1 MQGIYVASD
10 LTGLVLAYLDKN
22 GVAAPDIRRR
32 IAAWPQHTQLP
43 MEDWWELL
51 ETLQAQLHEPGLGL
65 KIGAC
70 VQPEHTGVMAYL
82 IMHCSSLGE
91 ALLRF
96 QRYQKLLH
104 NMSEVLLD
112 SDGQVLKMSW
122 DADLGI
128 STHLSNEVFMGG
140 LTTFVRQIV
149 SDDATNPF
157 GPKAIHF
164 PHAAPFPEAMYQSV
178 LGCPVYFSQPRVAIE
193 MDVALLALPINTR
206 NPFLLE
212 LLEKQAEA
220 LLDRSERPDA
230 FLDSVQSV
238 CVEMLNNGIPTLEAV
253 ARRLN
258 LSTRTLHRRLEERGL
273 NFNGMLR
280 ETRFRLA
287 KHYLEDPRLDLN
299 QIAFLLGYSEQSAF
313 TRAFRGWAGV
323 SPMRYRRLLGS
334 G

>member
-10 LTGLVLAYLDKN
+10 LGGLVLAYLDRH
-22 GVAAPDIRRR
+22 GIAAPSIRHRL
-32 IAAWPQHTQLP
+32 AAWPAHAQMP
-43 MEDWWELL
+43 MTMWWDLL
-51 ETLQAQLHEPGLGL
+51 ESLQAQLHEPALGL

-82 IMHCSSLGE
+82 IMHCGTLGE

-104 NMSEVLLD
+104 NMSDVHLD
-112 SDGQVLKMSW
+112 SDGRVLKISW
-122 DADLGI
+122 DADQGI

-140 LTTFVRQIV
+140 LITFVRSIV
-149 SDDATNPF
+149 STDANAGF
-157 GPKAIHF
+157 GPEAIHF
-164 PHAAPFPEAMYQSV
+164 THDAPYPVSLFEELMGCRV
-178 LGCPVYFSQPRVAIE
+178 LFNQPRVAIE
-193 MDVALLALPINTR
+193 IALPLLALPVNGQ

-220 LLDRSERPDA
+220 LLDKSARADA
-230 FLDSVQSV
+230 FLESVQAI
-238 CVEMLNNGIPTLEAV
+238 CVELLNSGVPTLEGV

-258 LSTRTLHRRLEERGL
+258 LSTRTLHRRLEDRGL

-287 KHYLEDPRLDLN
+287 KHYLGDVRLDLN

-323 SPMRYRRLLGS
+323 SPNRYRRRLGS